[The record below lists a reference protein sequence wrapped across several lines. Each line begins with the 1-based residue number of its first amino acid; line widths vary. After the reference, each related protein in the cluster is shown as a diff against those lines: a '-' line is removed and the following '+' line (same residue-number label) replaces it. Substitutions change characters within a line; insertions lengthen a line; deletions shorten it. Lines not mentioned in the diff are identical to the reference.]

1 MENRNYEIVRAEG
14 GKQFVGL
21 RIVNNLMEVHIPNS
35 FAISNGEREQKL
47 DILAIL
53 NTLKLGNKEYFVTT
67 LGFEKQNPALWAF
80 DSYFWIIRDYLNNG
94 IYTERQKSS
103 VINGAGKINWKQTIQ
118 NNDPIII
125 GKSAVYSKLI
135 VDTYKNENTFISDIY
150 KICLNIAKDRLGWLF
165 GFDKFIDVNESLELC
180 KIKKTV
186 ELEYLNTFNLS
197 QRIRFSHMIKILD
210 GVTDDTIKSSFFIFG
225 VKSYDHI
232 FEKMIDKKYGN
243 VTDKNRYYPRTRWI
257 LESGD
262 KLNARLEP
270 DTIFKHKDTI
280 YILDAK
286 LYKFGENGLNKN
298 LPDSQAIQ
306 KQITYGK
313 YINKICS
320 NMHIR
325 NVFVLPYN
333 KELNSFEL
341 TDNLVYFG
349 YALADW
355 NDMLKLQDYE
365 YIIGLFIDMKFL
377 ILKWSE
383 KNNDEQQALVNLVE
397 SNLNSIKNN

>member
-1 MENRNYEIVRAEG
+1 
-14 GKQFVGL
+14 
-21 RIVNNLMEVHIPNS
+21 
-35 FAISNGEREQKL
+35 
-47 DILAIL
+47 
-53 NTLKLGNKEYFVTT
+53 
-67 LGFEKQNPALWAF
+67 
-80 DSYFWIIRDYLNNG
+80 
-94 IYTERQKSS
+94 
-103 VINGAGKINWKQTIQ
+103 
-118 NNDPIII
+118 
-125 GKSAVYSKLI
+125 
-135 VDTYKNENTFISDIY
+135 
-150 KICLNIAKDRLGWLF
+150 
-165 GFDKFIDVNESLELC
+165 
-180 KIKKTV
+180 
-186 ELEYLNTFNLS
+186 
-197 QRIRFSHMIKILD
+197 
-210 GVTDDTIKSSFFIFG
+210 
-225 VKSYDHI
+225 
-232 FEKMIDKKYGN
+232 
-243 VTDKNRYYPRTRWI
+243 
-257 LESGD
+257 
-262 KLNARLEP
+262 
-270 DTIFKHKDTI
+270 
-280 YILDAK
+280 AK